1 MIGDDEFV
9 SKLINRLIDRAGED
23 VEAFWASAESKH
35 FFDPPLTP
43 SAEVTYKVDWG
54 KYLRHVVSSPSIH
67 TTFAKLSDIDPE
79 IIKEIRDTTP
89 VLYGYD
95 FINRHTI
102 DLPDGIK
109 LAYYQSVTPY
119 DFYQPIVLR
128 HVKLNVATEAELEI
142 FLKE

>member
-1 MIGDDEFV
+1 MNDEFV
-9 SKLINRLIDRAGED
+9 SKLISRLIDRVGED

-35 FFDPPLTP
+35 FFEPPPTP
-43 SAEVTYKVDWG
+43 SAEVTYKVDWD
-54 KYLRHVVSSPSIH
+54 KYLQHVVNSPSIS

-95 FINRHTI
+95 FINRQTI
-102 DLPDGIK
+102 DLPDGSK
-109 LAYYQSVTPY
+109 FVYDQSVTPY

-128 HVKLNVATEAELEI
+128 PMKLNVATEAELKI